1 MREIIVHCT
10 TKINFN
16 LRALLGLNELQRRQ
30 SLRPFRGGGGGG
42 GGSFAIISGSS
53 TIKEDPCCSPLLF
66 VFVGLMLSPL
76 AWLTVLSLRFSI
88 SPLLVEL
95 FGLLNSSK
103 GVASGGTTPT
113 NQVKNGERNHIRYN
127 KTVFNFTSNDTD

>member
-1 MREIIVHCT
+1 MIREIIVHCT

-30 SLRPFRGGGGGG
+30 SRRPFRGG

-76 AWLTVLSLRFSI
+76 AWLTVLALRFSI
-88 SPLLVEL
+88 SPLLIEL

-113 NQVKNGERNHIRYN
+113 SQVKNGESCKLH
-127 KTVFNFTSNDTD
+127 